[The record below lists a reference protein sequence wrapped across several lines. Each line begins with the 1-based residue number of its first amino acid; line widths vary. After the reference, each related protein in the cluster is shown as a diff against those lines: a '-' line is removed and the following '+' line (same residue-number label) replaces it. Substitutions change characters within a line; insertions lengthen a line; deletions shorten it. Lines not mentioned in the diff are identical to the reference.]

1 MVEMNHKG
9 HAYLM
14 VGLLA
19 VGAALVLTDA
29 VDGGL
34 LFMVWPFACLVMMV
48 FMVRSMGGRN
58 TAAQDTPDDKVT
70 HSHDDAATDPQR

>member
-1 MVEMNHKG
+1 MNYKG
-9 HAYLM
+9 DACLM

-29 VDGGL
+29 VNGGL
-34 LFMVWPFACLVMMV
+34 QFMVWPFACLVMMV

-70 HSHDDAATDPQR
+70 QSHDDAATDPQR

>member
-19 VGAALVLTDA
+19 VGAVLVLTDA

-34 LFMVWPFACLVMMV
+34 LLALWPFACLVMMV
-48 FMVRSMGGRN
+48 VMVWSMGGRN
-58 TAAQDTPDDKVT
+58 TPSQDTQNDAVT
-70 HSHDDAATDPQR
+70 QSHDDAAADPQR